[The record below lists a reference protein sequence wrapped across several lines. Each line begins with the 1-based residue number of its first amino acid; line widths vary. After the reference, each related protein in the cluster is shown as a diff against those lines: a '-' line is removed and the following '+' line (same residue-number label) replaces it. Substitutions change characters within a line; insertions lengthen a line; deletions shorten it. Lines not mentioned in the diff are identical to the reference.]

1 MDDLEAAYAELLGA
15 VSHDLRNPLSTLV
28 MAAQTLQS
36 AVAADDPKGQRVLA
50 IAERI
55 QRQTVRLA
63 RLADTIADFGATR
76 GGALALT
83 REPHPPAAL
92 VEAIVDA
99 ITPIAAERE
108 LAVTGTARD
117 DAPIECDRARVGQ
130 AVAALAQL
138 AVKVAPK
145 SSPFT
150 VVAQGGSLEVT
161 LALPGL
167 DDLER
172 VFEPTWRS
180 PAPGYKSAPLLFGL
194 ARGLMESHGG
204 AIRALRAPD
213 GAVTV
218 ALTFVRR

>member
-28 MAAQTLQS
+28 MAAQMLQS
-36 AVAADDPKGQRVLA
+36 VFPGDDPKGQRVLA

-55 QRQTVRLA
+55 QRQSARLI
-63 RLADTIADFGATR
+63 RLADTIADFASTR

-83 REPHPPAAL
+83 KDTHPPAAL
-92 VEAIVDA
+92 VAAIVDA
-99 ITPIAAERE
+99 VTPIAAERE
-108 LAVTGTARD
+108 LAVTGSAAD
-117 DAPIECDRARVGQ
+117 DAAIECDRARVVQ
-130 AVAALAQL
+130 AIEAVAQVAIR
-138 AVKVAPK
+138 VAPK

-150 VVAQGGSLEVT
+150 VIAQGGSLEVT

-172 VFEPTWRS
+172 IFEPTWRLS
-180 PAPGYKSAPLLFGL
+180 SPGYKSAPLLLGL
-194 ARGLMESHGG
+194 ARGIMESHGG
-204 AIRALRAPD
+204 AIRARRAPD

-218 ALTFVRR
+218 ALTFVRP